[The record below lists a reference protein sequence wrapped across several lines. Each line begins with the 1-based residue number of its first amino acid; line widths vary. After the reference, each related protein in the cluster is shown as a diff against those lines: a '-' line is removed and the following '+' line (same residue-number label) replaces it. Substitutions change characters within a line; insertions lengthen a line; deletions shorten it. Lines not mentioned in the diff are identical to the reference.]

1 MFLRLCAKLNFSK
14 RNRHGRLEKH
24 DEQLNLSPST
34 KARDHV
40 VANHDVEVSSTQEAE
55 STSQRAN
62 LWEVAGEKLNEN
74 DRKALGLERPLP
86 ITDALESVL
95 KSTEE
100 KYREYKKG
108 GLKIRKRDGGH
119 INVRDSAKSIILHAL
134 QAQDLVTR
142 LVSFDPTG
150 HASSAWSVVSIG
162 LSIIKNDIERRDEI
176 FHAAEY
182 LAGILSYYAIVDNH
196 YRERKAESDEGLEDA
211 LVEVYTAVLQYTV
224 EVKKAENESKAART
238 LKSITALVQKP
249 FKELKEAV
257 EKKEQAVRKWADLTE
272 ALDRREQAEG
282 MLDVIDKAIEELKI
296 IQSHTRSLQDREILD
311 WLSTASFSDPHNNT
325 QGHRASNTG
334 NWFLNLPE
342 YKEWK
347 ITPGKICWL
356 YGAVIQD
363 IEEFCRSDPSRK
375 FAYWYFQFSNDETQK
390 VYNMIRSILRQFMPR
405 ALPASIIK
413 LWEEHCNRGSKPQLQ
428 KFADI
433 LDIVLGTSQSE
444 FFLILDALD
453 ECPVTGNDERRSLLQ
468 FLEELL
474 EKHRIR
480 IHILATSRPEPDI
493 RSRLERYQSVDMELG
508 LGQDVETFVRAQVTH
523 GRLREWGESVKR
535 RILEKLLDIPERRFR
550 WADLQIRRLEKSKT
564 EDALHKALDSIPV
577 TLEDTY
583 KDTLE
588 RLSEDDRQAARTILI
603 WLSFS
608 AVPMDLKTVAAV
620 VSFRF
625 PEDVVTT
632 CTTSLVTVSISD
644 DTVRLAHFSVKEF
657 LVRNEVEG
665 HWYQFS
671 VMSGHEAIANRTIDC
686 LLENTEILTKTTA
699 GQQPLLIYAAKYW
712 DHHLA
717 ELRDLHA
724 KPTGLQE
731 KVDRL
736 FTERDVYFNWVRLA
750 SFERDYKW
758 YQSFEELQ
766 PPLSSASQ
774 RGLIST
780 VETLLAKGADPL
792 GPPLDSPENT
802 LLAAASENR
811 LEVLQLL
818 LNKVDEIPRRM
829 TGLMLMFVETTEADK
844 GKLANMLDL
853 LWDKGAL
860 RDRSRAS
867 HRIIDSFLV
876 ESAAHNVISGHIVI
890 SCFLDRKEKMGVK
903 ITEKLLKAVLE
914 NGICG
919 EKIMHLLLSKC
930 DADIKLTPSLM
941 RDLMK
946 TTNSDAAI
954 AVLKRRMNDFV
965 LDEQCV
971 GAFARGEKEAMELL
985 LRERG
990 EEIQVTRNVLI
1001 TTAKSTC
1008 DPQTFRLLLS
1018 RRDTG
1023 AAIDKEV
1030 LLAAAGNRLIG
1041 SEIMEVLLDE
1051 CGQDTVIDGEIIQ
1064 EVVQNRNEG
1073 LGMMKT
1079 LLRRQ
1084 QVGFVVTEQI
1094 LCTAAANHSR
1104 EMLEL
1109 LVNNAGDSDIP
1120 ITGKTLRSVADN
1132 FVHGQTLIEYLFEL
1146 RGDSLPISDD
1156 VLVSIADGEHS
1167 QSEYV
1172 LTFILERWPD
1182 FPVTDRLLEAACT
1195 LPSTMSLLLDRRCDS
1210 LPIEKMIHKIT
1221 NDRMHGAM
1229 VLKMLLDRQLVDVD
1243 EGLVETVAGGSH
1255 ALDVIYRKKPD
1266 FPVTPKIVVKAARDC
1281 GALRILLDRQKNQAL
1296 ITEEVVK
1303 ASLSG
1308 FHPYESINLLLTRLE
1323 PEAVPITEDILI
1335 YAIKTKILNQNI
1347 RALRLLLEQRRDLN
1361 LSTVWEAM
1369 WQDTELNP
1377 FTLAQAAGVL
1387 FQYAYFDVSFE
1398 MLEMFPSVF
1407 QHEWFTLVYPFDGFI
1422 RVCMQHRVPLP
1433 TTEAAVELIV
1443 ERASLNTIDIF
1454 LEDHPD
1460 IPITEKYIEA
1470 AKRNPGEDVH
1480 TDELVSLLLSTRS
1493 RAS

>member
-363 IEEFCRSDPSRK
+363 IEEFC
-375 FAYWYFQFSNDETQK
+375 SNDETQK

-736 FTERDVYFNWVRLA
+736 FTERDVYFNW
-750 SFERDYKW
+750 
-758 YQSFEELQ
+758 
-766 PPLSSASQ
+766 
-774 RGLIST
+774 
-780 VETLLAKGADPL
+780 
-792 GPPLDSPENT
+792 
-802 LLAAASENR
+802 
-811 LEVLQLL
+811 
-818 LNKVDEIPRRM
+818 
-829 TGLMLMFVETTEADK
+829 
-844 GKLANMLDL
+844 
-853 LWDKGAL
+853 
-860 RDRSRAS
+860 
-867 HRIIDSFLV
+867 
-876 ESAAHNVISGHIVI
+876 
-890 SCFLDRKEKMGVK
+890 
-903 ITEKLLKAVLE
+903 
-914 NGICG
+914 
-919 EKIMHLLLSKC
+919 
-930 DADIKLTPSLM
+930 
-941 RDLMK
+941 
-946 TTNSDAAI
+946 
-954 AVLKRRMNDFV
+954 
-965 LDEQCV
+965 
-971 GAFARGEKEAMELL
+971 
-985 LRERG
+985 
-990 EEIQVTRNVLI
+990 
-1001 TTAKSTC
+1001 
-1008 DPQTFRLLLS
+1008 TFRLLLS